1 MISSN
6 LGGNSGLSRNGRKG
20 GRLRIASKII
30 AEVSPRNG
38 IAPVAISYN
47 TAPNEKRSVRTSS
60 CFPLACSGDMYATVP
75 SAAPGPVSCSPLDPA
90 VASNRTPAACATLL
104 LIGVSLASPKS
115 NILACPLLV
124 TKILAG
130 LMSR

>member
-20 GRLRIASKII
+20 GRLRIASNII

-47 TAPNEKRSVRTSS
+47 TAPNEKRSVRASS

-75 SAAPGPVSCSPLDPA
+75 SAVRSEEHTSELQSPDHL
-90 VASNRTPAACATLL
+90 VCRLL
-104 LIGVSLASPKS
+104 L
-115 NILACPLLV
+115 
-124 TKILAG
+124 
-130 LMSR
+130 